1 MTLNS
6 LRAFL
11 RVRLYTA
18 ISLMVDIADTTES
31 RSSPQ
36 SSINRSSSSHLSA
49 IASAEI
55 RLQRLSGTN
64 PVRYQSA
71 IALQLSSKTIVRA
84 QDLAMN
90 LCDAYD
96 TLENSLGPS
105 VPFSIEANATGWLTL
120 SLSCTDLMA
129 FFDQTLSHE
138 SSVSSIPPH
147 YFPFLIWQT
156 NQRCQSLRSHL
167 VFYLERNPVQDFSEP
182 DRQSDRQY
190 DLTRSAFSAL
200 MESLLNWMD
209 DEGHSKTPHKAL
221 IHVCQCL
228 DRLHQQV
235 PLFHPHTSRQTQ
247 RQFLRS
253 LAWVQGAIRC
263 EAALDE

>member
-1 MTLNS
+1 
-6 LRAFL
+6 
-11 RVRLYTA
+11 
-18 ISLMVDIADTTES
+18 MVDIADTTEN

-36 SSINRSSSSHLSA
+36 FSINRLSSSHVNA

-55 RLQRLSGTN
+55 PLQRLSGTN

-71 IALQLSSKTIVRA
+71 IALQLASKMKVRP
-84 QDLAMN
+84 QDLAIN

-96 TLENSLGPS
+96 TLGTSLGSPG
-105 VPFSIEANATGWLTL
+105 PFSIEANATGWLTV

-138 SSVSSIPPH
+138 SSVSAIPPH
-147 YFPFLIWQT
+147 SFPFLIWQT
-156 NQRCQSLRSHL
+156 NQRCQSMRSHL
-167 VFYLERNPVQDFSEP
+167 VFSLERNRVQGFSAHDGP
-182 DRQSDRQY
+182 SDRPSDPTQ
-190 DLTRSAFSAL
+190 LAFSAL
-200 MESLLNWMD
+200 MESLLDWVD
-209 DEGHSKTPHKAL
+209 DEGHSKTPYKAL

-247 RQFLRS
+247 RQFLQS

-263 EAALDE
+263 EAALDK